1 MWRPRRFGN
10 LNNAWHSLNNQPD
23 LGLLQRRGTLIVI
36 IHRIRVIQTVRE
48 AIQSRLWLVFSFLSF
63 QLFIMICIFSFN
75 GLPDAP
81 SSLVLDIHF

>member
-1 MWRPRRFGN
+1 M
-10 LNNAWHSLNNQPD
+10 
-23 LGLLQRRGTLIVI
+23 
-36 IHRIRVIQTVRE
+36 IQTVRE
-48 AIQSRLWLVFSFLSF
+48 AIQSRLWLVFPFLSF